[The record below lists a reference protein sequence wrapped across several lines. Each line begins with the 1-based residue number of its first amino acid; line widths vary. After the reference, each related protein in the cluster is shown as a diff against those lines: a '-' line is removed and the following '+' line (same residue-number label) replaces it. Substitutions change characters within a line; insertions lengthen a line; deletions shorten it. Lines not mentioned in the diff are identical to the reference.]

1 MIIDAHAHIYPEKI
15 ADKATRAIGEFY
27 DIKMEMPEGTSEKLI
42 EEGKAA
48 GITRFIVHSVATK
61 AAQVL
66 AINDFIIDECR
77 KHSEFIGFMTLH
89 EDLSEEEI
97 NSEVKRCVAAGIKGI
112 KLHPDFQ
119 KFYIDGEN
127 AEKMYIATEG
137 LLPILFH
144 TGDDSFDFSAPSRL
158 AAIAKKH
165 KNMRFIGAHFGG
177 YRRWNETG
185 VYKGLD
191 NVFFDTSSS
200 LPFIGAETAKRLID
214 LFGAE
219 RFFFGTDFPMW
230 NAEEELA
237 RFEKIPLSV
246 SDKEKIL
253 YKNAKEFL
261 KI

>member
-144 TGDDSFDFSAPSRL
+144 TGDDRFDFSAPSRL

-165 KNMRFIGAHFGG
+165 KKCVLSAHISAVTEGGTKRAFIRGLTTCFSIRVLLCRLSEKK
-177 YRRWNETG
+177 RR
-185 VYKGLD
+185 
-191 NVFFDTSSS
+191 NV
-200 LPFIGAETAKRLID
+200 L
-214 LFGAE
+214 
-219 RFFFGTDFPMW
+219 
-230 NAEEELA
+230 
-237 RFEKIPLSV
+237 
-246 SDKEKIL
+246 
-253 YKNAKEFL
+253 
-261 KI
+261 